1 MQQMNTNGS
10 FKMANLQR
18 INSSGKNYVP
28 FILTSEL
35 LVGGIVR
42 AADF

>member
-1 MQQMNTNGS
+1 
-10 FKMANLQR
+10 MAPSKWPIFNEL
-18 INSSGKNYVP
+18 IVLDTIMYVP

-35 LVGGIVR
+35 LVGGVVR